1 MCIPTAD
8 HSSIPKFAPRC
19 LRGTKLRKVRNYEN
33 SRKFMKGKVERLVID
48 LTAEKDVIRG
58 EMPEIIVL
66 KTDGR

>member
-1 MCIPTAD
+1 M
-8 HSSIPKFAPRC
+8 
-19 LRGTKLRKVRNYEN
+19 RKVRNYEN

>member
-1 MCIPTAD
+1 M
-8 HSSIPKFAPRC
+8 
-19 LRGTKLRKVRNYEN
+19 RKVRNYEN
-33 SRKFMKGKVERLVID
+33 SRKFMKGKVKRLVID